1 MREIPSPKIEEFHFI
16 TQILSKDH
24 VIAIWRA
31 SAGVQRAENARNRGI
46 SLDASCWSL
55 TGWMA
60 EWMAGLLY
68 YWFRC
73 IYPMLFKVYT
83 TIVPLAFFILSLERV
98 LPKRT

>member
-1 MREIPSPKIEEFHFI
+1 MREISSPEPEHFHFI

-31 SAGVQRAENARNRGI
+31 SAGVQRAKNARNREI
-46 SLDASCWSL
+46 FLDASCWSL
-55 TGWMA
+55 TGWVA

-68 YWFRC
+68 YWFRW

-83 TIVPLAFFILSLERV
+83 TIVPLAFFHTFARRLFS
-98 LPKRT
+98 